1 MMKYNNNYLI
11 VLAIG
16 GLITE
21 LINSEFVGV
30 VNTGTGIRGSMIIR
44 VGVLLFRYSVDPFL
58 SRLQLS
64 MSSRG

>member
-1 MMKYNNNYLI
+1 MMKYYNNYLI

-44 VGVLLFRYSVDPFL
+44 VGVLLFGYSVDPFL